1 MNQLNLEKLQSSNS
15 QNIEDNSIVENLMS
29 EGVIL
34 AIDFAAAQYIGKGHD
49 ISEDDVLLFAFLFA
63 SARLG
68 HLCIQINNRIQPSI
82 NQVWVIED
90 ENILNICQ
98 SKLQRSFQALP
109 DAYFAESSSV
119 KKVFDRL
126 YLEKNAFYE
135 KQISHYYKKFECS
148 QPCLKIEGLEINE
161 SLTKEQ
167 QMAVVQ
173 SLSSSL
179 SFIVGGPGV
188 GKTYTASVLIETFLN
203 SFPDANVAVLAPTGK
218 AVANLQEGLARLFEK
233 QIFNLVSCTLHKLF
247 YKKVLSF
254 LPYDLILVDES
265 SMVDAHFYLQLLQ
278 YSKPG
283 SRLIFL
289 GDPDQL
295 PPVGS
300 GSIFKD
306 LLGKSLNQSPLSQ
319 CLRTEI
325 QDIVDSSR
333 LVQKGDV
340 EEFLKIAQSKNLFK
354 ELPSKNLL
362 LDQLLSKIP
371 RVNNSDSDY
380 QKLKTFLSYKIL
392 TSMKKGEYGADL
404 LNQSIYQLLSKN
416 LYHPIL
422 ITSNDYQLELYN
434 GDIGILTPNGEVIFF
449 SRHSK
454 QQYALNDEGIR
465 RIPVA
470 LLPSY
475 EWAYCLSIHKSQG
488 SEYERI
494 SIIISPTSELFGRE
508 LLYTAIT
515 RAKKEFEIFSDRHTL
530 KKLVK
535 NRCVRVSGL
544 NLVEETSE

>member
-1 MNQLNLEKLQSSNS
+1 MNKINLEDIQKS
-15 QNIEDNSIVENLMS
+15 ECKDVEFNSIVRSLVD
-29 EGVIL
+29 EGLIL
-34 AIDFAAAQYIGKGHD
+34 SLDFSAAQYIGGGHD
-49 ISEDDVLLFAFLFA
+49 IPEDDLLLFSFLFA

-68 HLCIQINNRIQPSI
+68 HLCIRINNEIQPPI
-82 NQVWVIED
+82 NQVWAIED
-90 ENILNICQ
+90 ESVLKVCQ
-98 SKLQRSFQALP
+98 SMLQRSFQGLS
-109 DAYFAESSSV
+109 DSDLIERKSI
-119 KKVFDRL
+119 KKVFNRL
-126 YLEKNAFYE
+126 YLQKNEFYE
-135 KQISHYYKKFECS
+135 QQIYHYYKQLECS
-148 QPCLKIEGLEINE
+148 QPCLKLEEQEINE
-161 SLTKEQ
+161 SLTGEQ
-167 QMAVVQ
+167 QIAVIQ

-218 AVANLQEGLARLFEK
+218 AVANLQEGLAKLFEK
-233 QIFNLVSCTLHKLF
+233 QTFNLVSCTLHKLF

-265 SMVDAHFYLQLLQ
+265 SMVDAHYYLQLLK
-278 YSKPG
+278 YCKPQ

-306 LLGKSLNQSPLSQ
+306 LIGKSTSQSPLTQ

-340 EEFLKIAQSKNLFK
+340 EEFLKVANLKNFFK

-362 LDQLLSKIP
+362 LEQLVSKIP
-371 RVNNSDSDY
+371 QVNNSDSNY
-380 QKLKTFLSYKIL
+380 QKLKTFLKYKIL
-392 TSMKKGEYGADL
+392 TSMKKGEYGADS

-416 LYHPIL
+416 LFHPIL
-422 ITSNDYQLELYN
+422 ITANDYQLELYN
-434 GDIGILTPNGEVIFF
+434 GDIGILTPNGDVIFL

-454 QQYALNDEGIR
+454 QQYALNNEGVR
-465 RIPVA
+465 LIPA
-470 LLPSY
+470 SLLPSY

-488 SEYERI
+488 SEYEKI
-494 SIIISPTSELFGRE
+494 SVIISPTSEIFGRE

-530 KKLVK
+530 KKLVT

-544 NLVEETSE
+544 NLVED